1 MNLMHLG
8 GMKLY
13 SKLVSAGCV
22 AALVG
27 AFFIHGIHAQN
38 QQKTENPSMNQETQK
53 IVLGGGCFWCVEA
66 VYQRIPGV
74 TGVRSGYAG
83 GAVPNPTYEQVSS
96 GRSGH
101 AEVVEVEYD
110 PAQTSLEKILDVF
123 WDAHNPTTLNRQGA
137 DVGTQYR
144 STIMFADEQQ
154 RRTAEASKA
163 SAQKKFSDKIV
174 TEIVPLQTFY
184 VAEDY
189 HQDYYNQNKS
199 AGYCRVVIRPK
210 LDKLKLKD

>member
-1 MNLMHLG
+1 MNLKQLAFMRV
-8 GMKLY
+8 Y
-13 SKLVSAGCV
+13 SKLLSFGMV
-22 AALVG
+22 ASLIAAFLVN
-27 AFFIHGIHAQN
+27 GIQAQN
-38 QQKTENPSMNQETQK
+38 QKKETKSMGTETQK
-53 IVLGGGCFWCVEA
+53 IVLGAGCFWCVEA

-83 GAVPNPTYEQVSS
+83 GAVPNPTYEQVTT
-96 GRSGH
+96 GRTGH

-110 PAQTSLEKILDVF
+110 PAQTSLEKILNVF

-144 STIMFADEQQ
+144 SSIMYSNPEQKQ
-154 RRTAEASKA
+154 IAESSKA
-163 SAQKKFSDKIV
+163 AAQKSYSDKIV

-189 HQDYYNQNKS
+189 HQNYYNQNKS
-199 AGYCRVVIRPK
+199 AGYCRMVIKPK
-210 LDKLKLKD
+210 IDKLKLKD